1 MPRRL
6 ITAVAAAAA
15 LSLLPTAAQAALLP
29 PSSPN
34 GTTPVAPD
42 TTTTGTLHIAVG
54 DDFTGGKDV
63 HVAKV
68 STDDG
73 VLNVPTAVTAD
84 LDPTLESGDQ
94 VEVTTNSAGTVTDVA
109 AATTDDE
116 AGTQAAAGVGS
127 SAGLAAAAGV
137 TPVAGVPNSG
147 QHYVTL
153 IPITWT
159 GAPAFNTSSATTAVA
174 NLDSYYNTV
183 SKGRIRV
190 AVRQN
195 VTTPVKLTS
204 APTSANSCSADAIEA
219 AAKKALPSIYT
230 TAVTP
235 ANRFEHIVY
244 LVPEISGCDY
254 TGFGSINA
262 WADGRNH
269 MWLFGA
275 PALTNAVFAHEFGHN
290 LGLEHSGAI
299 SCPFSSAKVALPL
312 GTCADV
318 YGDPWDIM
326 GNSTYAPH
334 VLTSPYPNTVVDAG
348 HMSAANMARLGLLSS
363 TEQTRL
369 TTTSATVTLN
379 AVASGSGL
387 RLVTI
392 PWGNRTFTLELR
404 TATGLDSWINTPNG
418 LYWYA
423 TPSATTRTAVPAA
436 GTGVV
441 LRERDGSGVNS
452 QDGAFFFN
460 GQQAAIKAGQSVAS
474 TDKSL
479 QIKVN
484 SITGNTAS
492 VTVTRTA
499 DKTAPTIGTYGYWNA
514 EKSWPRAG
522 VVLTSSTLSVGYL
535 TVGDADSGVSSVTL
549 YVDGKA
555 RASVGQSL
563 SATKLAVSGLSQGAH
578 KWHLTV
584 RDLFGNTRST
594 SDTAF
599 RVDTAKPTITSSPR
613 ASLIKGTVSTKTVP
627 AAVLWKAS
635 DACGIYGSWVGGSNG
650 LEKQWNGGP
659 KTVNTRITFSRT
671 TQFGAQVYDCRG
683 QLSSLAKGP
692 KTKATLDKQ
701 SKRKGYHGTW
711 TATKAKKSLGGTEQV
726 TKKKKAYVTYKVKAR
741 SIGWVATKGKDR
753 GKAAVY
759 VDGHK
764 VAVVNLYA
772 KKTTYAQQVFTK
784 TWSKAGTHT
793 IKIVNLS
800 SKKVGVDAFTRLS

>member
-29 PSSPN
+29 PSSPTS
-34 GTTPVAPD
+34 TTPVAQD
-42 TTTTGTLHIAVG
+42 TTTTTGTLHVAVG
-54 DDFTGGKDV
+54 DDFAGGKDV
-63 HVAKV
+63 YLAKV
-68 STDDG
+68 TTDDG

-109 AATTDDE
+109 AATPDDE
-116 AGTQAAAGVGS
+116 AGTQAAAGLSS

-159 GAPAFNTSSATTAVA
+159 GAPAFNTSSATSAVA
-174 NLDSYYNTV
+174 NVDSYYNTV

-195 VTTPVKLTS
+195 VTTPVTLAS
-204 APTSANSCSADAIEA
+204 APTAANSCSADAIEA

-244 LVPEISGCDY
+244 LVPEIAGCDY

-334 VLTSPYPNTVVDAG
+334 VMTSPFPNTAVDAG
-348 HMSAANMARLGLLSS
+348 HMSAVNMARLGLLSS
-363 TEQTRL
+363 TEQTRV

-387 RLVTI
+387 RLVTV
-392 PWGNRTFTLELR
+392 PWGNRTFTIEYR
-404 TATGLDSWINTPNG
+404 APVGVDSWITKPNG
-418 LYWYA
+418 LA
-423 TPSATTRTAVPAA
+423 IGGTAIPAA
-436 GTGVV
+436 GSGVV

-452 QDGAFFFN
+452 QDGVFFFN
-460 GQQAAIKAGQSVAS
+460 GNQAAIGAGQQVGAA
-474 TDKSL
+474 DRSL
-479 QIKVN
+479 QVKVN
-484 SITGNTAS
+484 SVGGTATNPTAS
-492 VTVTRTA
+492 VTVTRAA
-499 DKTAPTIGTYGYWNA
+499 DKTAPIIGTYGYWNA

-535 TVGDADSGVSSVTL
+535 SVGDADSAVSSVTL

-555 RASVGQSL
+555 RARVGQSL
-563 SATKLAVSGLSQGAH
+563 SATRLAVGGLSQGAH

-584 RDLFGNTRST
+584 RDLFGNSRST
-594 SDTAF
+594 SDAAF

-650 LEKQWNGGP
+650 LDKQWNGTP

-784 TWSKAGTHT
+784 TFSKAGTHT